1 MHCRPR
7 LRYILLLRHKLGIFV
22 YNLCVLGTIKCLVFL
37 FVCLFVCLFFCFF
50 VFFLG
55 GAIPSDWI
63 QICKIRRC
71 DFNSCITQ
79 PVYWQNHVNYI
90 LGHNRLAVPLRGAI
104 CDHNLIA
111 IKYAIS
117 HLNSSL
123 VLLINLGWFNNI
135 HIETCH
141 IYCQKINA
149 RFSSERVNYNKKVC
163 IVKSN

>member
-1 MHCRPR
+1 MHSRPR
-7 LRYILLLRHKLGIFV
+7 LRYNLLLRHKLGIFV
-22 YNLCVLGTIKCLVFL
+22 YNLCVLGTIKCLL
-37 FVCLFVCLFFCFF
+37 F
-50 VFFLG
+50 G
-55 GAIPSDWI
+55 GRGRYLLIESKYA
-63 QICKIRRC
+63 KIRRC

-135 HIETCH
+135 HIET
-141 IYCQKINA
+141 
-149 RFSSERVNYNKKVC
+149 F
-163 IVKSN
+163 IVKKSMPVLVVKGLIEIRKYL